1 MTFKHKLARRL
12 ALLKDRKVAL
22 PVALL
27 ATALVFACE
36 KPLPLSSTGAATVA
50 DLVISPKN
58 VTVHENDSVNF
69 TAAAF
74 MSTGDTANVTV
85 SWSSTTGTITD
96 MGTSPNGKQHY
107 GQYKAGKSTGQYKVV
122 ATGNPGGVSDTATI
136 TITLA
141 PVAAVGLAPSSAT
154 IVTGATVQ
162 LQPTL
167 TDSAGNVLTGRTIT
181 WSSNNGSVA
190 TVSSSGLVTAAG
202 TGSATITATSEGQS
216 GTAGITVTTVPVA
229 SVTVS
234 PTSLSLQTGQ
244 TGQLTATP
252 KDANGNSLSGR
263 VVTWSSNNTS
273 VATVNSN
280 GLVTAGATGGSAT
293 ITATSEGQSGTAA
306 VTVTFV
312 PVASVTVSPATLSLQ
327 AGQTGQLTATP
338 KDANGNPLSG
348 RVVTW
353 SSNNTS
359 VATVNGNGL
368 VTAGATGGSATIT
381 ATSEGQSGTAAVT
394 VTFVPVASV
403 TVSPTTASL
412 QVGQTTQLT
421 ATPKD
426 ANGNPLSG
434 RVVTWA
440 SSNTTVATVSGSGL
454 VSAKAAGSATITAT
468 SEGQN
473 GTSSITVTQAPVAT
487 VTVNP
492 SSAAVQPGQ
501 TVQLAAITKDANG
514 NVLTGRVVTW
524 SSGDQTIATVNG
536 NGLVTGVKAGTV
548 SITATSEG
556 KTGNAM
562 VLVGVTPPPAGCAP
576 TGSGKCWWVDAA
588 AGSDGNAGDSLHPFQ
603 TVQHAADQVNP
614 GDMVMV
620 RNGVYTGDGNAVLA
634 ISRGGTAGNL
644 VVFRS
649 VNKWGAV
656 LDGQNNFSADVVQIG
671 TDHVRVEGFEMK
683 GSNHYGVDP
692 STGTN
697 DIQIAGNNV
706 HDVGRYCETSGIGLS
721 GIDAYSN
728 NLIIEGNWVH
738 DIGRFA
744 AGENGCQPGNDY
756 WMNHDHGVY
765 NGQGTNIIIRNNVFF
780 NLVHGWGIQRYGS
793 TVDQLYIVNNTFA
806 FPNPNRDG
814 QIILAATTTNLFIEN
829 NIFYLPGL
837 NVGISGTQSGAIIDH
852 NLSTGAVGGGGTG
865 TNIENTDPMFVNP
878 TGLDFHLQ
886 PGSPAINAGL
896 ALQIVLFDY
905 DGIARPVGGAWD
917 IGAFEF
923 H

>member
-1 MTFKHKLARRL
+1 MTFKHKLAHRL

-36 KPLPLSSTGAATVA
+36 KPLPLSSTGGTIAS
-50 DLVISPKN
+50 LVISPKIA
-58 VTVHENDSVNF
+58 TLHENGTVDF
-69 TAAAF
+69 AAAAF
-74 MSTGDTANVTV
+74 MSTGDSANVTV
-85 SWSSTTGTITD
+85 TWSATSGSVTD
-96 MGTSPNGKQHY
+96 MGTNSNGKRHY
-107 GQYKAGKSTGQYKVV
+107 GQYKAGQTTGQYKVV
-122 ATGNPGGVSDTATI
+122 ATSAPGALADTATV

-154 IVTGATVQ
+154 IVQGATVQ
-162 LQPTL
+162 LQATL
-167 TDSAGNVLTGRTIT
+167 TDSAGYVLTGRTIT

-190 TVSSSGLVTAAG
+190 TVSGSGLVTAG
-202 TGSATITATSEGQS
+202 SSGSANITATSEGQS
-216 GTAGITVTTVPVA
+216 ATASITVSTVPVA
-229 SVTVS
+229 SVTVA
-234 PTSLSLQTGQ
+234 PASLSLQTGQ
-244 TGQLTATP
+244 TGQLTA
-252 KDANGNSLSGR
+252 N
-263 VVTWSSNNTS
+263 
-273 VATVNSN
+273 
-280 GLVTAGATGGSAT
+280 
-293 ITATSEGQSGTAA
+293 
-306 VTVTFV
+306 
-312 PVASVTVSPATLSLQ
+312 
-327 AGQTGQLTATP
+327 P

-381 ATSEGQSGTAAVT
+381 ATSEGQSGTATVS

-403 TVSPTTASL
+403 TVSPASASL
-412 QVGQTTQLT
+412 QVNQTTQLT

-434 RVVTWA
+434 RVVTW
-440 SSNTTVATVSGSGL
+440 SSNNTTVATVNGTGL
-454 VSAKAAGSATITAT
+454 VTAKAAGSATITAT
-468 SEGQN
+468 SEGQS
-473 GTSSITVTQAPVAT
+473 GTSSITVAQAPVAT

-524 SSGDQTIATVNG
+524 SSGDQTIATVDG

-656 LDGQNNFSADVVQIG
+656 LDGQNNFSADVVEIG

-706 HDVGRYCETSGIGLS
+706 HDVGRYCESSGIGLS

-765 NGQGTNIIIRNNVFF
+765 NGQGTNIIIRNNVFY
-780 NLVHGWGIQRYGS
+780 NITRGWGIQRYGS

-829 NIFYLPGL
+829 NIFYLPGQ

-852 NLSTGAVGGGGTG
+852 NLSTGTVGGGGTG